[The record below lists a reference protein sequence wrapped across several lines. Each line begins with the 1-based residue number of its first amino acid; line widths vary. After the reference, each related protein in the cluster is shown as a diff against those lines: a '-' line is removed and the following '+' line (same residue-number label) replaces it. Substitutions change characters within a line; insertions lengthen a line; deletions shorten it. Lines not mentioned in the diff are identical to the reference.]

1 MTLSPEVLADLQQ
14 VDADWRLIPC
24 DGLKRPVDPA
34 TGSIKTDWAHS
45 TYDADGIADL
55 ADSSYVRAVGLV
67 LGEPSGVIAVDFDGT
82 GAVAR
87 FREVYGR
94 LWSDLPPTVS
104 WSSGVINRRQ
114 LAFRVPPDLWP
125 HLRGRRVWHND
136 AGRTVLELRG
146 TGHQSIIAGAH
157 PDTDGYRWIEG
168 RSPADLQVADAPD
181 WLLEPLLKASAD
193 PTAADH
199 QPATEAD
206 VPRALELLAHI
217 PPCDDYDR
225 WLRVGMALHSVS
237 PGLLSDWVSWSRGC
251 SNFDEEECFQKWQSF
266 RSSGTT
272 IGTLHYL
279 ADTLG
284 GFRYRRP
291 QQQDTPPPGK
301 APGGDPGPSDAA
313 AADPSSSPPPS
324 YRELL
329 AVALAAIRQQDDD
342 TEMEAR
348 SEIMARFRRTDGQ
361 ISAALFRLL
370 TEQEQQRAGTAP
382 QARPT
387 YRSIDLSR
395 VVSLDWLLEGF
406 LPANDQALL
415 YAPAGAGKTTAALAM
430 AFAIID
436 QTGFLDRDS
445 QPHSGSVLCI
455 ATDSGPAPLIRTLQD
470 LGRADH
476 PAIRPDHDGN
486 RLHVWAHDP
495 DQAALGWEASLRGCL
510 ALLDTVRSERIKL
523 VIIDSCKAATSRAD
537 LNYCDNGQVTALL
550 TFIKEVICRHT
561 SVLWLNHDGTG
572 GGEAAGAKAWKEI
585 PSIVHAI
592 QHVTENGDD
601 GDGFEGP
608 PTKGAGSKRIS
619 PWRRT
624 WIVRKC
630 RQGTAREFNYQI
642 DEDTGRLMV
651 AAMTEVIRDV
661 RHGIGLLL
669 WRAHQEG
676 RSSVH
681 RKEIIASLGRSHGY
695 SSGSIANSLTRASAG
710 RRPMVARVG
719 SMAGHWKLTP
729 IAREWLERNEG
740 EPMPS

>member
-1 MTLSPEVLADLQQ
+1 MTLTPELLAELQQ

-34 TGSIKTDWAHS
+34 DGGAKTDWAHH
-45 TYDADGIADL
+45 TYDADGIAEL
-55 ADSSYVRAVGLV
+55 ADSTFVKAVGLV
-67 LGEPSGVIAVDFDGT
+67 LGEASGVIAVDFDGT
-82 GAVAR
+82 GAVAK
-87 FREVYGR
+87 FKEVYGR
-94 LWSDLPPTVS
+94 IWSDLPATVA

-114 LAFRVPPDLWP
+114 MAFRVPAELWP

-146 TGHQSIIAGAH
+146 TGHQSVIAGAH
-157 PDTDGYRWIEG
+157 PDTEGYRWIDS
-168 RSPADLQVADAPD
+168 RSPADQQVADAPD
-181 WLLEPLLKASAD
+181 WLLWPMLKASTEPA
-193 PTAADH
+193 AADH
-199 QPATEAD
+199 QPATEDD
-206 VPRALELLAHI
+206 VPRAQELLKHI
-217 PPCDDYDR
+217 PPLDDYDR

-237 PGLLSDWVSWSRGC
+237 AGLLSDWVDWSKGC
-251 SNFDEEECFQKWQSF
+251 SNFDEDECMAKWQSF
-266 RSSGTT
+266 KSSGTT

-291 QQQDTPPPGK
+291 QGEQPPGK
-301 APGGDPGPSDAA
+301 APGA
-313 AADPSSSPPPS
+313 AADAGAADADEQPPAT

-329 AVALAAIRQQDDD
+329 AVTLAAIREQDDD

-348 SEIMARFRRTDGQ
+348 AEIMARFRRTDGQ

-370 TEQEQQRAGTAP
+370 TEHEQRQAGTAP
-382 QARPT
+382 KERPT
-387 YRSIDLSR
+387 YRSIDLSK

-436 QTGFLDRDS
+436 GVGFLDREA
-445 QPHSGSVLCI
+445 QPQGGSVLMI

-470 LGRADH
+470 LGKAEH
-476 PAIRPDHDGN
+476 PALSPGHEGL

-510 ALLDTVRSERIKL
+510 ALLDFVRSEKIAL

-550 TFIKEVICRHT
+550 TFVKEVICRHT
-561 SVLWLNHDGTG
+561 SVLWLNHDGTA

-585 PSIVHAI
+585 PSIVHGI
-592 QHVTENGDD
+592 QLVTEGDD
-601 GDGFEGP
+601 ENDGFEGP
-608 PTKGAGSKRIS
+608 PAKGAKKRIS
-619 PWRRT
+619 AWRRT

-642 DEDTGRLMV
+642 DEDTGRLAV
-651 AAMTEVIRDV
+651 TAMTEVIRDV
-661 RHGIGLLL
+661 RHGVGKLL
-669 WRAHQEG
+669 WEALQAG
-676 RSSVH
+676 KPSLH
-681 RKEIIASLGRSHGY
+681 RREIIAQMGKAKGY
-695 SSGSIANSLTRASAG
+695 SSGSVANSLTRASGG

-719 SMAGHWKLTP
+719 PMPGHWKLTP
-729 IAREWLERNEG
+729 VAREWFERHG
-740 EPMPS
+740 DQPMPP

>member
-1 MTLSPEVLADLQQ
+1 MTLTPELLAELQQ

-34 TGSIKTDWAHS
+34 DGGAKTDWAHH
-45 TYDADGIADL
+45 TYDADGIAEL
-55 ADSSYVRAVGLV
+55 ADSTFVKAVGLV

-82 GAVAR
+82 GAVAK
-87 FREVYGR
+87 FKEVYGR
-94 LWSDLPPTVS
+94 IWSDLPATVA

-114 LAFRVPPDLWP
+114 MAFRVPAELWP

-146 TGHQSIIAGAH
+146 TGHQSVIAGAH
-157 PDTDGYRWIEG
+157 PDTEGYRWIDG

-181 WLLEPLLKASAD
+181 WLLWPMLKASTEPA
-193 PTAADH
+193 AADH
-199 QPATEAD
+199 QPATEDD
-206 VPRALELLAHI
+206 VPRSQELLRHI
-217 PPCDDYDR
+217 PPLDDYDR

-237 PGLLSDWVSWSRGC
+237 AGLLSDWVEWSRGC
-251 SNFDEEECFQKWQSF
+251 SNFDEEECMAKWQTF
-266 RSSGTT
+266 KSSGTT

-291 QQQDTPPPGK
+291 QEQPPGK
-301 APGGDPGPSDAA
+301 APGA
-313 AADPSSSPPPS
+313 AADAGAADADEQPPAT

-329 AVALAAIRQQDDD
+329 AVTLAAIREQDDD

-348 SEIMARFRRTDGQ
+348 AEIMARFRRTDGQ

-370 TEQEQQRAGTAP
+370 TEQEQRQAGTAP
-382 QARPT
+382 KERPT
-387 YRSIDLSR
+387 YRSIDLSK

-436 QTGFLDRDS
+436 GTGFLDREA
-445 QPHSGSVLCI
+445 QPQSGSVLMV

-470 LGRADH
+470 LGKAEH
-476 PAIRPDHDGN
+476 PALSPGHEGL

-510 ALLDTVRSERIKL
+510 ALLDFVRSEKIAL

-550 TFIKEVICRHT
+550 TFVKEVICRHT
-561 SVLWLNHDGTG
+561 SVLWLNHDGTA

-585 PSIVHAI
+585 PSIVHGI
-592 QHVTENGDD
+592 QLVTEGDD
-601 GDGFEGP
+601 ENDGFEGP
-608 PTKGAGSKRIS
+608 PAKGVKKRIS
-619 PWRRT
+619 AWRRT

-642 DEDTGRLMV
+642 DEDTGRLAV
-651 AAMTEVIRDV
+651 TAMTEVIRDV
-661 RHGIGLLL
+661 RHGVGKLL
-669 WRAHQEG
+669 WEALQAG
-676 RSSVH
+676 KPSLH
-681 RKEIIASLGRSHGY
+681 RREIIAQMGKAKGY
-695 SSGSIANSLTRASAG
+695 SSGSVANSLTRASGG

-719 SMAGHWKLTP
+719 PMPGHWKLTP
-729 IAREWLERNEG
+729 VAREWFERHG
-740 EPMPS
+740 DQPMPP

>member
-1 MTLSPEVLADLQQ
+1 MTLTPELLAELQQ

-34 TGSIKTDWAHS
+34 DGGAKTDWAHH
-45 TYDADGIADL
+45 TYDADGIAEL
-55 ADSSYVRAVGLV
+55 ADSTFVKAVGLV

-82 GAVAR
+82 GAVAK
-87 FREVYGR
+87 FKEVYGR
-94 LWSDLPPTVS
+94 IWSDLPATVA

-114 LAFRVPPDLWP
+114 MAFRVPAELWP
-125 HLRGRRVWHND
+125 HLRGRRGWHND

-146 TGHQSIIAGAH
+146 TGHQSVIAGAH
-157 PDTDGYRWIEG
+157 PDTEGYRWIDG

-181 WLLEPLLKASAD
+181 WLLWPMLKASTEPA
-193 PTAADH
+193 AADH
-199 QPATEAD
+199 QPATEDD
-206 VPRALELLAHI
+206 VPRSQELLRHI
-217 PPCDDYDR
+217 PPLDDYDR

-237 PGLLSDWVSWSRGC
+237 AGLLSDWVEWSRGC
-251 SNFDEEECFQKWQSF
+251 SNFDEEECMAKWQTF
-266 RSSGTT
+266 KSSGTT

-291 QQQDTPPPGK
+291 QEQPPGK
-301 APGGDPGPSDAA
+301 APGA
-313 AADPSSSPPPS
+313 AADAGAADADEQPPAT

-329 AVALAAIRQQDDD
+329 AVTLAAIREQDDD

-348 SEIMARFRRTDGQ
+348 AEIMARFRRTDGQ

-370 TEQEQQRAGTAP
+370 TEQEQRQAGTAP
-382 QARPT
+382 KERPT
-387 YRSIDLSR
+387 YRSIDLSK

-436 QTGFLDRDS
+436 GTGFLDREA
-445 QPHSGSVLCI
+445 QPQSGSVLMV

-470 LGRADH
+470 LGKAEH
-476 PAIRPDHDGN
+476 PALSPGHEGL

-510 ALLDTVRSERIKL
+510 ALLDFVRSEKIAL

-550 TFIKEVICRHT
+550 TFVKEVICRHT
-561 SVLWLNHDGTG
+561 SVLWLNHDGTA

-585 PSIVHAI
+585 PSIVHGI
-592 QHVTENGDD
+592 QLVTEGDD
-601 GDGFEGP
+601 ENDGFEGP
-608 PTKGAGSKRIS
+608 PAKGAKKRIS
-619 PWRRT
+619 TWRRT

-642 DEDTGRLMV
+642 DEDTGRLAV
-651 AAMTEVIRDV
+651 TAMTEVIRDV
-661 RHGIGLLL
+661 RHGVGKLL
-669 WRAHQEG
+669 WEALQAG
-676 RSSVH
+676 KPSLH
-681 RKEIIASLGRSHGY
+681 RREIIAQMGKAKGY
-695 SSGSIANSLTRASAG
+695 SSGSVANSLTRASGG

-719 SMAGHWKLTP
+719 PMPGHWKLTP
-729 IAREWLERNEG
+729 VAREWFERHG
-740 EPMPS
+740 DQPMPP

>member
-1 MTLSPEVLADLQQ
+1 MTLTPELLAELQQ

-34 TGSIKTDWAHS
+34 TGDMKTDWSHH
-45 TYDADGIADL
+45 TYDADGIAEL
-55 ADSSYVRAVGLV
+55 ADSSFVKAVGLV
-67 LGEPSGVIAVDFDGT
+67 LGEASGVIAVDFDGT
-82 GAVAR
+82 GAVAK
-87 FREVYGR
+87 FKEVYGR
-94 LWSDLPPTVS
+94 IWSDLPPTVA

-114 LAFRVPPDLWP
+114 MAFRVPVDLWP

-146 TGHQSIIAGAH
+146 TGHQSVIAGAH
-157 PDTDGYRWIEG
+157 PDTEGYRWIDG
-168 RSPADLQVADAPD
+168 RSPAEQQVADAPD
-181 WLLEPLLKASAD
+181 WLLWPMLKASTEPA
-193 PTAADH
+193 AADH
-199 QPATEAD
+199 QPATEDD
-206 VPRALELLAHI
+206 VPRAQELLKHI
-217 PPCDDYDR
+217 PPLDDYDR

-237 PGLLSDWVSWSRGC
+237 AGLLSDWVDWSKGC
-251 SNFDEEECFQKWQSF
+251 SNFDEEECFHKWQSF
-266 RSSGTT
+266 KSSGTT

-291 QQQDTPPPGK
+291 QGEQPPGK
-301 APGGDPGPSDAA
+301 APGA
-313 AADPSSSPPPS
+313 AADAGAADADEQPPAT

-329 AVALAAIRQQDDD
+329 AVTLAAIRDQDDD

-348 SEIMARFRRTDGQ
+348 AEIMARFRRTDGQ

-370 TEQEQQRAGTAP
+370 TEQEQRQAGTAP
-382 QARPT
+382 KERPT
-387 YRSIDLSR
+387 YRSIDLSK

-436 QTGFLDRDS
+436 GTGFLDREA
-445 QPHSGSVLCI
+445 QPQSGSVLMV

-470 LGRADH
+470 LGKAEH
-476 PAIRPDHDGN
+476 PSLSPGHEGL

-510 ALLDTVRSERIKL
+510 ALLDFVRTENIAL

-537 LNYCDNGQVTALL
+537 LNYCDNVQVTALL
-550 TFIKEVICRHT
+550 TFVKEVICRHT
-561 SVLWLNHDGTG
+561 SVLWLNHDGTA

-585 PSIVHAI
+585 PSIVHGI
-592 QHVTENGDD
+592 QLVTEGDD
-601 GDGFEGP
+601 ENDGFEGP
-608 PTKGAGSKRIS
+608 PAKGAKKRIS
-619 PWRRT
+619 TWRRT
-624 WIVRKC
+624 WVVRKC

-642 DEDTGRLMV
+642 DEDTGRLTV
-651 AAMTEVIRDV
+651 TAMTEVIRDV
-661 RHGIGLLL
+661 RHGVGKAL
-669 WRAHQEG
+669 WDALQG
-676 RSSVH
+676 GKPSLH
-681 RKEIIASLGRSHGY
+681 RREIIAQLGKAKGY
-695 SSGSIANSLTRASAG
+695 SSGSVANSLTRASGG

-719 SMAGHWKLTP
+719 PMPGHWKLTP
-729 IAREWLERNEG
+729 VAREWFERHG
-740 EPMPS
+740 DQPMPP